1 MGLHKIL
8 KIVALIL
15 GVAGMIFWVLLV
27 SKGDEYV
34 KTTGEGV
41 DPLMYIAYI
50 TLGIVIFFVVIFVL
64 QGIFAGNLKK
74 TLLVLGVFLAIVVVS
89 YLISSD
95 SVEGLPEIDGKVISA
110 SASKWVST
118 GLNTFYILD
127 FVITPRCI
135 ISSDPDNFFWKADV

>member
-74 TLLVLGVFLAIVVVS
+74 TLLVIGVFLAIVVVS
-89 YLISSD
+89 YFISSD
-95 SVEGLPEIDGKVISA
+95 SVAGLPKIDGKAISA
-110 SASKWVST
+110 STSKWVST
-118 GLNTFYILD
+118 GLNTFYILAIGAIGSM
-127 FVITPRCI
+127 VLSGVKKITCR
-135 ISSDPDNFFWKADV
+135 